1 MTWCRHMDSQRGVT
15 NSALFAIS
23 SAVVGLITL
32 DGKVNQSD
40 QALGWFVVAIGI
52 FGIAFSLKLYERFHT
67 HHRRAKGYLQALS
80 DAVPNARLI
89 EIKNAATHPW
99 SKHRVMVLGKMV
111 VFGGLLYLF
120 IVVIGFVLLH
130 MASQP

>member
-1 MTWCRHMDSQRGVT
+1 MDDRSIEMLWRMYGEHMAWCRHMDSQRGVT

-52 FGIAFSLKLYERFHT
+52 FGIAFYAEAL
-67 HHRRAKGYLQALS
+67 RAIPYSPQTCQRIPPGS
-80 DAVPNARLI
+80 V
-89 EIKNAATHPW
+89 
-99 SKHRVMVLGKMV
+99 
-111 VFGGLLYLF
+111 
-120 IVVIGFVLLH
+120 
-130 MASQP
+130 